1 MTEAA
6 VTIYCHCAYYQI
18 IPDTVKFAVL
28 DAIKNAGVEFEAVPD
43 LCELSAERDGALK
56 QWAKAESIK
65 IVACYP
71 RAVKWLF
78 YAGRAPLPQQ
88 GATFLNMRVDSTEK
102 IISSL
107 LDGHAHLTNS
117 RFDPPRRTKFPP
129 PRLLAKARAGAGWI
143 PWFPVIDYDRCKNC
157 KQCFNFCLFGVYEL
171 SQEGKV
177 EVKNPA
183 NCKTNCPACARM
195 CPQSAIIFP
204 KYSDGPINGDEVDER
219 TSQERKA
226 GFPLRGGPDLTE
238 LLSGNIY
245 DTIRQR
251 SKKGKRFSK
260 DMESRV
266 LRKLQEKLDI
276 PPEVLESLSPGQVAQ
291 IEKKSDKK
299 DLANT
304 QRSQDERDNKEE
316 RQHYE

>member
-1 MTEAA
+1 LKRKNKVTEAA

-18 IPDTVKFAVL
+18 IPDIVKFAVL
-28 DAIKNAGVEFEAVPD
+28 DAIKNADIEFEAVAD
-43 LCELSAERDGALK
+43 LCELSAQRDGALK

-71 RAVKWLF
+71 RAVNWLF
-78 YAGRAPLPQQ
+78 YAGGAPLLRPRRIE
-88 GATFLNMRVDSTEK
+88 FLNMRVDSTEK

-107 LDGHAHLTNS
+107 LDGQGQSTNS
-117 RFDPPRRTKFPP
+117 KFDPPRRTKFPP
-129 PRLLAKARAGAGWI
+129 SAGWI

-157 KQCFNFCLFGVYEL
+157 QQCFNFCLFGVYEL

-195 CPQSAIIFP
+195 CPASAIIFP
-204 KYSDGPINGDEVDER
+204 KYNDSPINGDEVDER
-219 TSQERKA
+219 TIQEGKA
-226 GFPLRGGPDLTE
+226 DLSE

-245 DTIRQR
+245 DAIRQH

-260 DMESRV
+260 DTESPV

-276 PPEVLESLSPGQVAQ
+276 PPEVLASLSPRQLTH
-291 IEKKSDKK
+291 IEKKSDNPARCKR
-299 DLANT
+299 AGPNT
-304 QRSQDERDNKEE
+304 QRSQDERNSKKE
-316 RQHYE
+316 QHGHE